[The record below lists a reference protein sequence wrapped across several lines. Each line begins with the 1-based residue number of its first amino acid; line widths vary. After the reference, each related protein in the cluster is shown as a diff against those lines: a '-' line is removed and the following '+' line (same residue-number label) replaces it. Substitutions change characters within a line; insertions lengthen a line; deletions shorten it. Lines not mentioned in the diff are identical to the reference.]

1 MREFGAVYETL
12 VPRLTKTL
20 LRSLGGGH
28 PAGRVEGGLLGLGAL
43 GRHAVWRG
51 LWGGT
56 TDDGQKSKKKAR
68 VEADV
73 DEAASGEEGEVR
85 GPAKVKAW
93 LEGWTAA
100 PLWSDEDR
108 MSVIAAAFSILPK
121 LLTTTRP
128 PGQPQSP
135 LTDPDRL
142 LALGQQF
149 GPTLSHL
156 LARDRWLA
164 EGLLDLSPD
173 VEVGEDE
180 VVSTKQPAEGP
191 PAQEVEHVS
200 EESNAPV
207 EEAHQADVSM
217 AEGPVDAN
225 SAADQST
232 QGQEA
237 PAASLAV
244 GVEGEPAAV
253 AEQTLGD
260 EVAPVENGDE
270 DDEDEDMEAVE

>member
-56 TDDGQKSKKKAR
+56 TDDGKMSKKKAR
-68 VEADV
+68 VEEDV
-73 DEAASGEEGEVR
+73 GEAASGEEGEVVR

-93 LEGWTAA
+93 LEGWTAV

-121 LLTTTRP
+121 LLPTTRP
-128 PGQPQSP
+128 PGQPQTP

-142 LALGQQF
+142 LALGQNF
-149 GPTLSHL
+149 GPTLAHL
-156 LARDRWLA
+156 LARDEWLA

-180 VVSTKQPAEGP
+180 VVSTQKQADGP
-191 PAQEVEHVS
+191 VQEVEHAS
-200 EESNAPV
+200 EEANAPV
-207 EEAHQADVSM
+207 AEAHQADVSM
-217 AEGPVDAN
+217 AEEPVN
-225 SAADQST
+225 ADLTDQLT
-232 QGQEA
+232 QGQDA
-237 PAASLAV
+237 PATLAAV
-244 GVEGEPAAV
+244 GAEGEVAPV
-253 AEQTLGD
+253 AEQTADD
-260 EVAPVENGDE
+260 EVAAVENGDE